1 MDESRELRRRVRTLL
16 QEQRDAVRALL
27 AARAQ
32 LSGSLITRYGRCGKP
47 GCVCRRGPGHG
58 PYYVL
63 SRRSGG
69 QGAYDYLDAGR
80 ARRAREMVV
89 RARAFRS
96 GLRRLQRLNRDLL
109 GLLRRYQ
116 AAMARRGGRR
126 VGLAARAS

>member
-1 MDESRELRRRVRTLL
+1 MDDSFTLRRRVRTLL
-16 QEQRDAVRALL
+16 QEQRKAVRTLL
-27 AARAQ
+27 VARAQ

-47 GCVCRRGPGHG
+47 GCACRRGPGHG

-69 QGAYDYLDAGR
+69 QGGYDYLDAGR
-80 ARRAREMVV
+80 ARQAREMVV

-116 AAMARRGGRR
+116 AVMDRRGGRR
-126 VGLAARAS
+126 VGVAARAS